1 MTQDGC
7 GERERNER
15 RMKRRIFSVVLIIAF
30 IVVSLCGCGE
40 EEKETGESR
49 PAAES
54 TAAPSPDESTPSEPE
69 YQYDEFINTEDPDT
83 SEIGKDEGT
92 DQEAE
97 EVENEI
103 KKVNKE
109 LKSVD
114 KYYRKNGV
122 VEEGDVSSYLWD
134 AKEKLRELYEKGEI
148 ANYEEGTQCIEVTL
162 NSGVTYII
170 SPEIKDCDAGGADM
184 KIQVATYQP
193 CRSGQIRDKV
203 PVRYL
208 DMLDEGAELISDELE
223 QYEFYHDGSNM
234 DNDLEDEEVSLESIL
249 RFQNYNLVMWHG
261 HGGHSDDLGSFMVV
275 GVKETKKNYKK
286 YMKDLKAGRLTCTS
300 SGYYAITGAFIE
312 KYIPD
317 GALKNS
323 IIYLGTCS
331 SGKDDR
337 LPQSFIDK
345 GAMAVYANSGTI
357 YTKYNLSMIY
367 SVAQGL
373 TRQTGGGRYYT
384 TEEALEYAKERNGE
398 YDEHYTEAKLYTNP
412 AVGAVALDWYQD
424 YVKSERD
431 VVMVL
436 DESGSMAGEPL
447 RETKEAAS
455 KFVDTVLEQESRVAL
470 VSYGT
475 SAYLRN
481 NFSNRDAVLKANI
494 DALDNEGETNTYEA
508 IEMADQKLERSSA
521 KKKILLLMT
530 DGQPNQGEMLN
541 GSYEEALIQYC
552 EQMKNKGYYI
562 YTLGFFSG
570 LGGEGKTVAQQM
582 LQDMASPGCHYEVQD
597 ANDLVYFFDDIAH
610 QIGGA
615 NYVYI
620 RIACPVD
627 VSVTK
632 NGETLSSSETDKSTR
647 ASFGS
652 LTFEGDDDEIKV
664 LRLKSDEVYDVDIRG
679 TGDGTMDYSIS
690 YMDENG
696 EYTDKRTFSQ
706 VPVTPKTKIDTN
718 TDGSGSTV
726 LELDSDGDGEVDK
739 TYEAGANEE
748 GKEVEKKSGWILY
761 VAIGGGAAA
770 LIVIIIIVIVVC
782 NKKKKKGKDDDQS
795 GGFGPVFVPALIC
808 VQGEYQGGI
817 FEIPVSS
824 TISIGRENNCN
835 IILNHPK
842 ISRLHCMVYAS
853 PEGGY
858 QVMDY
863 SSNGTYVDQ
872 MPITKGTPFYAMSGQ
887 TITIGKSG
895 NVFQL
900 R

>member
-1 MTQDGC
+1 
-7 GERERNER
+7 
-15 RMKRRIFSVVLIIAF
+15 MKRRIFSVVLIIAF
-30 IVVSLCGCGE
+30 IVMPLCGCQEDKKESGKNKPATGSAISSSQGE
-40 EEKETGESR
+40 KVS
-49 PAAES
+49 
-54 TAAPSPDESTPSEPE
+54 SEPE
-69 YQYDEFINTEDPDT
+69 YQYEEFINSEAPDT
-83 SEIGKDEGT
+83 SELGKDEGT
-92 DQEAE
+92 DEEAK
-97 EVENEI
+97 EVENDI
-103 KKVNKE
+103 KKVDKKIKE
-109 LKSVD
+109 VEKQ
-114 KYYRKNGV
+114 YRKNGI
-122 VEEGDVSSYLWD
+122 VEEEQVSTYLWEV
-134 AKEKLRELYEKGEI
+134 KEKLRELYEEGDI
-148 ANYEEGTQCIEVTL
+148 ANYEEGTKCIEVTL
-162 NSGVTYII
+162 NSGVTYVI
-170 SPEIKDCDAGGADM
+170 SPEIKDCDAGGTDM

-193 CRSGQIRDKV
+193 CRTSQIKDKV

-208 DMLDEGAELISDELE
+208 DKLDEGAELISDKME
-223 QYEFYHDGSNM
+223 QYEFYRDGSDL

-261 HGGHSDDLGSFMVV
+261 HGGHTDGLGSFMVV
-275 GVKETKKNYKK
+275 GVQATRKNNKK
-286 YMKDLKAGRLTCTS
+286 YMKDLQAGRLVYTE
-300 SGYYAITGAFIE
+300 SGHYAITSAFIE

-331 SGKDDR
+331 SGEDDR
-337 LPQSFIDK
+337 LAQSFLDK

-357 YTKYNLSMIY
+357 YTNYNLSMIY

-373 TRQTGGGRYYT
+373 TRQSEGDRYYT
-384 TEEALEYAKERNGE
+384 TEEALAYAKEKNGE
-398 YDEHYTEAKLYTNP
+398 YDGHYTEIKLYTNP
-412 AVGAVALDWYQD
+412 SVGAVALDWYQD

-436 DESGSMAGEPL
+436 DESGSMSGEPL

-455 KFVDTVLEQESRVAL
+455 KFVDTVLEQEARIAL
-470 VSYGT
+470 ISYGS

-481 NFSNRDAVLKANI
+481 NFSSRKAVLKENI
-494 DALDNEGETNTYEA
+494 NALSDAGGTNTYEA

-530 DGQPNQGEMLN
+530 DGQPNEGEMVN

-562 YTLGFFSG
+562 YTLGFFSE
-570 LGGEGKTVAQQM
+570 LYGEDKAVPQQM
-582 LQDMASPGCHYEVQD
+582 LQDMASPGCHYEVQN
-597 ANDLVYFFDDIAH
+597 ANDLVYFFDDIAQ

-627 VSVTK
+627 VSVSK
-632 NGETLSSSETDKSTR
+632 NGETLSSAEEDKSTR
-647 ASFGS
+647 TSFGS
-652 LTFEGDDDEIKV
+652 LMFEGDEDEIKV
-664 LRLKSDEVYDVDIRG
+664 LRLKSDEVYDVDIQG
-679 TGDGTMDYSIS
+679 TGDGTMDYAIS

-706 VPVTPKTKIDTN
+706 IPITPKTKIDTD
-718 TDGSGSTV
+718 TDGSDSTIM
-726 LELDSDGDGEVDK
+726 ELDSDGDGEVDK

-748 GKEVEKKSGWILY
+748 GQEVEKKSNWVLY

-770 LIVIIIIVIVVC
+770 LIVVIIIVIVVC
-782 NKKKKKGKDDDQS
+782 KKRKKKGNDFNGYQ
-795 GGFGPVFVPALIC
+795 PVFVPALIC

-817 FEIPVSS
+817 FEVPTSS
-824 TISIGRENNCN
+824 TISIGRDMSCN
-835 IILNHPK
+835 IILSHPK
-842 ISRLHCMVYAS
+842 ISRLHCMIYAN

-863 SSNGTYVDQ
+863 SSNGTYVNQ
-872 MPITKGTPFYAMSGQ
+872 MPITKGTPFYAASGQ